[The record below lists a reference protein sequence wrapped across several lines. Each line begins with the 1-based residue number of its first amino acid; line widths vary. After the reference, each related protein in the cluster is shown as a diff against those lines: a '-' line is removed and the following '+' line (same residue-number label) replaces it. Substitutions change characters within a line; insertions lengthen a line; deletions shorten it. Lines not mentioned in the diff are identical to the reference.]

1 MKNYYKLDETYYP
14 YAVELD
20 THDSVCCPRHM
31 HIAPEIVVVK
41 GGVLDMIIDG
51 KYYKIPTGACAFVPP
66 LTPHEFLK
74 GEKNVCYVLTFAK
87 EILLDVFDKG
97 QIFRIKEHVF
107 CPNKILFDLVEFYL
121 SEEGRVKS
129 AALARA
135 ALIPLLYE
143 IFKSAEL
150 LCELEREN
158 DVLLS
163 AIEYMSVSYA
173 EQIDLSSVAE
183 QVGIHPVSLSR
194 MFCARTGI
202 GFMKFLK
209 YLRASAA
216 TNLMQKSDMT
226 FAEIAYAV
234 GFGSIRSFNRTF
246 MEIYS
251 ITPTEY
257 RESLKKFNP

>member
-1 MKNYYKLDETYYP
+1 MREVFKARRKADVGDAL
-14 YAVELD
+14 AGAQ
-20 THDSVCCPRHM
+20 HH
-31 HIAPEIVVVK
+31 A
-41 GGVLDMIIDG
+41 GGVLE
-51 KYYKIPTGACAFVPP
+51 PRVR
-66 LTPHEFLK
+66 E
-74 GEKNVCYVLTFAK
+74 VLRKVYA
-87 EILLDVFDKG
+87 E
-97 QIFRIKEHVF
+97 
-107 CPNKILFDLVEFYL
+107 
-121 SEEGRVKS
+121 
-129 AALARA
+129 
-135 ALIPLLYE
+135 PLLE
-143 IFKSAEL
+143 RVGKVLGADRQPFCRQRERQL
-150 LCELEREN
+150 LAKALVDQPQGGKGNAFDARLAVGE
-158 DVLLS
+158 
-163 AIEYMSVSYA
+163 
-173 EQIDLSSVAE
+173 DLSSVAE